1 MTSVLAQY
9 QTSRDV
15 SAGAGAEGA
24 GAATSARA
32 WLEAREL
39 TAERATE
46 MVRELSASPD
56 APDDPADA
64 HAKRLALL
72 VFAFGDDAR
81 KREHLA
87 NEPFARSVAGCLA
100 HPARNSSAHA
110 GGLVAAPGK

>member
-72 VFAFGDDAR
+72 VFVLWLLR
-81 KREHLA
+81 
-87 NEPFARSVAGCLA
+87 P
-100 HPARNSSAHA
+100 PAL
-110 GGLVAAPGK
+110 LVVFHEGSE